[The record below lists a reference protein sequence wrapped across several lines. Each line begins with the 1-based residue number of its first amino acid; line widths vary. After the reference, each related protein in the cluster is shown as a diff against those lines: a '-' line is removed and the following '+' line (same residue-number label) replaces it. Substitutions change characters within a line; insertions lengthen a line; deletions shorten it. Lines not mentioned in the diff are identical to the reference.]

1 MDNFKIISKEDYL
14 KTNKLPKQE
23 QIWNNIAKPWKT
35 YRSNKI
41 QIVEEFLENKKGKII
56 DLGCGAGRNMI
67 PSPKIDYYGVDFSEE
82 QIRQA
87 KKYIKN
93 NNINAKLFKSKLNKL
108 PEEFKN
114 KMFDYGLFMASLH
127 CIETKEERLSALKE
141 LHRILKPNSEA
152 LISVWNSEDKRFD
165 SVNNSGDIYMSW
177 RENNIPYMRY
187 YYLYKKEEITKL
199 LNFAGFEILQIYEP
213 REKDRFSRKNWIF
226 RVKKS
231 N

>member
-1 MDNFKIISKEDYL
+1 MTNFKIISKEEYL
-14 KTNKLPKQE
+14 KSNKKPKQE
-23 QIWNNIAKPWKT
+23 QIWDNIAKPWKN
-35 YRSNKI
+35 YRVKKI
-41 QIVEEFLENKKGKII
+41 PKVEEFMKNKKGKVI
-56 DLGCGAGRNMI
+56 DLGCGTGRNMI
-67 PSPKIDYYGVDFSEE
+67 PNESITYYGVDFSKE
-82 QIRQA
+82 QIEQA
-87 KKYIKN
+87 EKYIKN
-93 NNINAKLFKSKLNKL
+93 NKINAKLFRSKLDKL
-108 PEEFKN
+108 PEEFKSN
-114 KMFDYGLFMASLH
+114 TFDYGLFIASLH

-141 LHRILKPNSEA
+141 LHRILKPNSET

-177 RENNIPYMRY
+177 RENNIPHMRY

-199 LNFAGFEILQIYEP
+199 LNSAGFEILQIYKP